1 MAEHINPND
10 KMTVRFGH
18 SMFYNNQY
26 IYISCLLYMYVLN
39 STIGVQFM
47 ANHMFT
53 AEIKGLERKLND
65 AYDTLMDLLP
75 EISEHFGEAAPCTSS
90 CETVMDHLENTIK
103 SLAFLDRIIPRS
115 YTPESYDHRASKL
128 ENRINR
134 LERLMKK

>member
-1 MAEHINPND
+1 MIRRLFDSVIACFIII
-10 KMTVRFGH
+10 
-18 SMFYNNQY
+18 SIY
-26 IYISCLLYMYVLN
+26 IYISCLVYMYVLN
-39 STIGVQFM
+39 STIGVKFM

-53 AEIKGLERKLND
+53 AEIKDLERKLND

-75 EISEHFGEAAPCTSS
+75 EISEYFGEAAQCTSS
-90 CETVMDHLENTIK
+90 CETVMDRLENTIK

-115 YTPESYDHRASKL
+115 YTPESYDHKASKL